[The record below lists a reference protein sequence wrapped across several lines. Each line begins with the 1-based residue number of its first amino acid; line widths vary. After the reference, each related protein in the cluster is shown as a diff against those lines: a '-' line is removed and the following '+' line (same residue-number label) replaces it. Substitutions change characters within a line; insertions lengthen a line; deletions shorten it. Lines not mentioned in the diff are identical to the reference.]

1 MKTRIKNIVTLGL
14 VAVMA
19 VTTFSGCANKT
30 SNEAFDITNAEAI
43 TENTMPITNEDVEI
57 SIYLDNR
64 SRGALE
70 TYADAESMKELQKV
84 TGIKINFEHP
94 IDASSDQLNLMLS
107 SGDVPDVLYLSTYFY
122 GGWANTQLKKA
133 AYNGM
138 FLKLDDYIEKFAPNL
153 SKYLSEN
160 PDVNQAYHMT
170 NPDGSVYTIPAINSD
185 PTYNYYDGYFI
196 RKDWLDKLGLSVPN
210 TIDEWETVLR
220 AFVTQDPNGNGEAD
234 EVGFSTFNYMTKFVF
249 MPAFDVY
256 NCNYY
261 LDADQNKITHGILNK
276 GFKEYLTT
284 ISRWYK
290 DGLINPEY
298 VSTDQKTLDYLV
310 LNDKLGAFYC
320 DNNNSAIKFVEGNPD
335 MELIAVPFVKSP
347 DGERRTAKVSKGRIS
362 GYGALISS
370 KTKYPVE
377 IMRLFDYL
385 FTEEGN
391 DIHNWGVKDVSFTI
405 NDKGERKFTE
415 LITKNPEGKSIV
427 EAYNAFTAA
436 GVNGGFPG
444 IFDTAAQK
452 ELNNV
457 LTKKQKALQ
466 DVSIQYCDEVD
477 KSWEMPMTP
486 TTLEE
491 DEEIN
496 SLSADLNTYISE
508 MYAKFVTG
516 TESLENFDSFVE
528 TAKKMGIDRVLEIRQ
543 KAYERGLENVKN
555 LK

>member
-1 MKTRIKNIVTLGL
+1 
-14 VAVMA
+14 
-19 VTTFSGCANKT
+19 
-30 SNEAFDITNAEAI
+30 
-43 TENTMPITNEDVEI
+43 
-57 SIYLDNR
+57 
-64 SRGALE
+64 
-70 TYADAESMKELQKV
+70 
-84 TGIKINFEHP
+84 
-94 IDASSDQLNLMLS
+94 
-107 SGDVPDVLYLSTYFY
+107 
-122 GGWANTQLKKA
+122 
-133 AYNGM
+133 
-138 FLKLDDYIEKFAPNL
+138 
-153 SKYLSEN
+153 
-160 PDVNQAYHMT
+160 
-170 NPDGSVYTIPAINSD
+170 
-185 PTYNYYDGYFI
+185 
-196 RKDWLDKLGLSVPN
+196 
-210 TIDEWETVLR
+210 
-220 AFVTQDPNGNGEAD
+220 
-234 EVGFSTFNYMTKFVF
+234 
-249 MPAFDVY
+249 
-256 NCNYY
+256 
-261 LDADQNKITHGILNK
+261 
-276 GFKEYLTT
+276 
-284 ISRWYK
+284 
-290 DGLINPEY
+290 NPEY

-347 DGERRTAKVSKGRIS
+347 DGQRRTAKVSKQRIS
-362 GYGALISS
+362 GHAALISS

-405 NDKGERKFTE
+405 NEKGERKFTE
-415 LITKNPEGKSIV
+415 LITKNPEGKSII

-444 IFDTAAQK
+444 IFDVAAQK

-466 DVSIQYCDEVD
+466 DVSIQYCAEVD

-491 DEEIN
+491 DAEIN

-528 TAKKMGIDRVLEIRQ
+528 TAKKMGIERVLEIRQ